1 MPESKRNE
9 TTSGQKRSH
18 QVQENRPYPSCLIT
32 PKHATSALSS
42 KHVQKMGIKYKKTQK
57 GSHIMRAM
65 LFVFYGSTRFCVSK
79 PAEWRDQPSAGT
91 TLTRF
96 LPRP

>member
-1 MPESKRNE
+1 
-9 TTSGQKRSH
+9 
-18 QVQENRPYPSCLIT
+18 
-32 PKHATSALSS
+32 
-42 KHVQKMGIKYKKTQK
+42 
-57 GSHIMRAM
+57 MRAM
-65 LFVFYGSTRFCVSK
+65 LFVFYGSTRVCVSK